1 MVTEPWYL
9 SKMNRLLLFISIDS
23 ILTMLST
30 KYIEQL
36 KAKWWPID
44 EYAKECDRYENAFD
58 GLTHQ
63 NIIGFYSIILFGIA
77 SAVISV
83 VFKFMRVKTEKRIIR
98 ALNFDG
104 MLNNCLLPSSYRAV
118 AKRKCFKVKR
128 RTIDA
133 APHVR
138 IDNSLEMVNKS
149 SVQQQRRCKSS

>member
-1 MVTEPWYL
+1 
-9 SKMNRLLLFISIDS
+9 
-23 ILTMLST
+23 MLSS

-44 EYAKECDRYENAFD
+44 EFAKECDRYEDAFE

-104 MLNNCLLPSSYRAV
+104 LLSNCQLPSSNRIV
-118 AKRKCFKVKR
+118 ARRKSFKIKR
-128 RTIDA
+128 RTIGD
-133 APHVR
+133 APHGR
-138 IDNSLEMVNKS
+138 NHNLMEMVNTH